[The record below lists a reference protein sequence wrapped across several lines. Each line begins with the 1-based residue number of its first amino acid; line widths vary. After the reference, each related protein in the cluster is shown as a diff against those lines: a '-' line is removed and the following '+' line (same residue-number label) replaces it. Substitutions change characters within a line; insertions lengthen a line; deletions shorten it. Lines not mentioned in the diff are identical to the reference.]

1 MVFLGF
7 GFQSAVRK
15 EWVAVNG
22 GNEIYK
28 DRVEKSEMRLLY
40 AFSEEQHD
48 TFFAVGS
55 QLSFL
60 LISFLP

>member
-22 GNEIYK
+22 GNGIYQW
-28 DRVEKSEMRLLY
+28 REWN
-40 AFSEEQHD
+40 
-48 TFFAVGS
+48 
-55 QLSFL
+55 
-60 LISFLP
+60 I